1 MTIADPEEIET
12 GVLAVLTGASPG
24 DVAARMSIPAGDLLS
39 AAEAYRAAGRTAL
52 RDRESCGG
60 WHQVRV
66 DFTDWQTAEQIAVTR
81 IGPAFAQAEASG
93 TLSRWFFT
101 RKTTSWRLRWQD
113 TSGSAGRTGGQRAE
127 QSVAGLL
134 GVMAQRGEIIGWSP
148 AIYEMETHAFGGPYG
163 MELAHRVFHTDSA
176 AILRHLA
183 PTDHQP
189 VIRNRRAEYSI
200 LLCGLLLR
208 SAGLDWYEQGDVWAK
223 VAQHKRGSAPEHD
236 YGSARTALR
245 RLMTADIRSAS
256 SLITVGPLAPFTEWA
271 AAFSN
276 AGKALRRLSD
286 TARLNRGLRAV
297 LAHHVLFHWNRVGL
311 PPDMQATL
319 AALARE
325 VVMNEDSAAVSAHR
339 PCTPTVRL
347 RKHDD

>member
-24 DVAARMSIPAGDLLS
+24 DVAARMSIPAGDLCS

-52 RDRESCGG
+52 RDRESCSG
-60 WHQVRV
+60 WHQIRV
-66 DFTDWQTAEQIAVTR
+66 DFTDWQAAEQIAVTR
-81 IGPAFAQAEASG
+81 IGPAFAQAEANG

-101 RKTTSWRLRWQD
+101 RKATSWRLRWQD
-113 TSGSAGRTGGQRAE
+113 TPGSAGRRGGERAE
-127 QSVAGLL
+127 ESVTGLL
-134 GVMAQRGEIIGWSP
+134 GVMAQRGEIMGWSP
-148 AIYEMETHAFGGPYG
+148 ARYEMETHAFGGPYG

-189 VIRNRRAEYSI
+189 VIRDRRAEYSI

-208 SAGLDWYEQGDVWAK
+208 SAGLDWYEQGGVWAR
-223 VAQHKRGSAPEHD
+223 VAAHRRSAPAHD
-236 YGSARTALR
+236 DGSARTALR
-245 RLMTADIRSAS
+245 RLMTADTSSAS
-256 SLITVGPLAPFTEWA
+256 TGPLASFTEWA
-271 AAFSN
+271 AAFGN
-276 AGKALRRLSD
+276 AGKALRSLSD

-311 PPDMQATL
+311 PSDRQATL

-325 VVMNEDSAAVSAHR
+325 AVMNEDSAAASAHH

-347 RKHDD
+347 RKHDG